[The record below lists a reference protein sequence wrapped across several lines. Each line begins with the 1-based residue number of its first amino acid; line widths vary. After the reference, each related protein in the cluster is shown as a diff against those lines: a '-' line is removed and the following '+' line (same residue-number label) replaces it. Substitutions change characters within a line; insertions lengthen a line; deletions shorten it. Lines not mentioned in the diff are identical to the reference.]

1 MGVGHCD
8 RTTGEFKCM
17 TLGAFTL
24 SSNQLFEGTACGRI
38 ACPYNSTSSSACG
51 GKGSCLSMSQWAAK
65 ATDGQGTVLGLS
77 YSGSTSAK
85 DQTMACPEG
94 IHFFWLWLNAI
105 FLTLMGVSG
114 FMFPIH
120 GERLV
125 ALIKKQ
131 GDAQKA
137 RAGTKASE
145 LTNNTPNPSVTVT
158 TAVVKI
164 VETPTIVETP
174 PAVTEVP
181 TELDE

>member
-1 MGVGHCD
+1 MSLNFFIL
-8 RTTGEFKCM
+8 RIFFS
-17 TLGAFTL
+17 LL
-24 SSNQLFEGTACGRI
+24 LQL
-38 ACPYNSTSSSACG
+38 NS
-51 GKGSCLSMSQWAAK
+51 
-65 ATDGQGTVLGLS
+65 
-77 YSGSTSAK
+77 Y
-85 DQTMACPEG
+85 
-94 IHFFWLWLNAI
+94 I
-105 FLTLMGVSG
+105 
-114 FMFPIH
+114 

-164 VETPTIVETP
+164 VETPTIVETT